1 MSDFTQIL
9 LGTIVSLLPIVN
21 PFSVAVTFISLS
33 KDMDDGKRNR
43 QALLASVY
51 MATVLIVF
59 LIAGVL
65 IMKFFGI
72 SLPGIR
78 IAGGIIITYIGFRM
92 LNPEHREPQ
101 LQGAGVIPA
110 ADDDIAFTPIAMPM
124 LSGPGAIAVTVGM
137 AANADSRF
145 EYVGETLGIIVVA
158 VISYILL
165 RIAGSVKNL
174 LGDYG
179 ITILTH
185 ILGFLLICIGV
196 QFVMLG
202 FHDFILD
209 EDFSRPVLEMIKE
222 VWRR

>member
-33 KDMDDGKRNR
+33 KDMDDDKKNK

-51 MATVLIVF
+51 MAVILIVF

-65 IMKFFGI
+65 IMRFFGI

-78 IAGGIIITYIGFRM
+78 IAGGIVITYIGFRM

-101 LQGAGVIPA
+101 LRGAEVIPA
-110 ADDDIAFTPIAMPM
+110 EDDIAFTPIAMPM
-124 LSGPGAIAVTVGM
+124 LSGPGAIAVTIGM
-137 AANADSRF
+137 AANVGSRMDYAA
-145 EYVGETLGIIVVA
+145 ESLGIIVVA
-158 VISYILL
+158 VITFILL
-165 RIAGSVKNL
+165 RIAGSVKRL
-174 LGDYG
+174 LGNYG
-179 ITILTH
+179 IIILTR
-185 ILGFLLICIGV
+185 IMGFLLICIGV

-202 FHDFILD
+202 ILDFIPGPA
-209 EDFSRPVLEMIKE
+209 RA
-222 VWRR
+222 

>member
-1 MSDFTQIL
+1 MSSFTQIL

-21 PFSVAVTFISLS
+21 PFSVALAFISLS
-33 KDMDDGKRNR
+33 KDMDVAKRNR

-51 MATVLIVF
+51 MAAILIVF

-65 IMKFFGI
+65 IMRFFGI

-92 LNPEHREPQ
+92 LNPEQRDPQ
-101 LQGAGVIPA
+101 FQGVGVKY
-110 ADDDIAFTPIAMPM
+110 ADEDIAFTPLAMPM

-137 AANADSRF
+137 AAKADSRF
-145 EYVGETLGIIVVA
+145 EYVGETLGIIAVA
-158 VISYILL
+158 VITYILL

-179 ITILTH
+179 IVILTR

-209 EDFSRPVLEMIKE
+209 ESFSRPVLEMIKE
-222 VWRR
+222 VWKK

>member
-1 MSDFTQIL
+1 M
-9 LGTIVSLLPIVN
+9 
-21 PFSVAVTFISLS
+21 AVI
-33 KDMDDGKRNR
+33 
-43 QALLASVY
+43 
-51 MATVLIVF
+51 LIVF

-78 IAGGIIITYIGFRM
+78 IAGGIIIIYIGFRM
-92 LNPEHREPQ
+92 LNLEHRDQQIQ
-101 LQGAGVIPA
+101 LAGVKS
-110 ADDDIAFTPIAMPM
+110 ADEDIAFTPVAMPM

-145 EYVGETLGIIVVA
+145 EFVGETIGIIVVA
-158 VISYILL
+158 AISYVLL
-165 RIAGSVKNL
+165 MIAGSVKNL

-179 ITILTH
+179 ITILTR

-209 EDFSRPVLEMIKE
+209 ESFSRPVLEMIKK
-222 VWRR
+222 VWTR

>member
-1 MSDFTQIL
+1 MGSFTQIL
-9 LGTIVSLLPIVN
+9 LGTIISLLPIVN

-33 KDMDDGKRNR
+33 KDMNDGKRKR
-43 QALLASVY
+43 QALLASIY
-51 MATVLIVF
+51 MAVILILF
-59 LIAGVL
+59 LVAGVL

-92 LNPEHREPQ
+92 LNPEQRDSQIQVP
-101 LQGAGVIPA
+101 GVRS
-110 ADDDIAFTPIAMPM
+110 ADEDIAFTPVAMPL
-124 LSGPGAIAVTVGM
+124 LSGPGAIAVTIGL
-137 AANADSRF
+137 AANAGSKF

-158 VISYILL
+158 FISYVLL
-165 RIAGSVKNL
+165 RIASSVKHL

-179 ITILTH
+179 IGILTR

-209 EDFSRPVLEMIKE
+209 ESFSRPVLEMIKE
-222 VWRR
+222 VWKR

>member
-33 KDMDDGKRNR
+33 KDMDGGKRNR

-51 MATVLIVF
+51 MAAILIVF

-92 LNPEHREPQ
+92 LNPEPRDPQ
-101 LQGAGVIPA
+101 LQGSGAIH
-110 ADDDIAFTPIAMPM
+110 ADDDIAFTPLAMPM
-124 LSGPGAIAVTVGM
+124 LSGPGAIAVTIGM
-137 AANADSRF
+137 AANAGSVTDYAAES
-145 EYVGETLGIIVVA
+145 LGIIVVA
-158 VISYILL
+158 VITFILL
-165 RIAGSVKNL
+165 RIAGSVKRH

-179 ITILTH
+179 VIILTR
-185 ILGFLLICIGV
+185 IMGFLLICIGV

-202 FHDFILD
+202 ILDFIHQ
-209 EDFSRPVLEMIKE
+209 
-222 VWRR
+222 

>member
-33 KDMDDGKRNR
+33 KDMDDGKRRR

-51 MATVLIVF
+51 MSAILIVF

-92 LNPEHREPQ
+92 LNPEQRDPQ
-101 LQGAGVIPA
+101 LQGAGA
-110 ADDDIAFTPIAMPM
+110 KSADEDIAFTPIAMPM

-137 AANADSRF
+137 AANAGSRM
-145 EYVGETLGIIVVA
+145 EYAAESLGILVVA
-158 VISYILL
+158 TITFILL
-165 RIAGSVKNL
+165 RIAGGVKRL
-174 LGDYG
+174 LGNYG
-179 ITILTH
+179 VTILTR
-185 ILGFLLICIGV
+185 IMGFLLICIGV

-202 FHDFILD
+202 ILDFIH
-209 EDFSRPVLEMIKE
+209 S
-222 VWRR
+222 

>member
-51 MATVLIVF
+51 MAVILIVF

-65 IMKFFGI
+65 IMRFFGI

-92 LNPEHREPQ
+92 LNPQHQDPQ
-101 LQGAGVIPA
+101 LQSAGVSS

-124 LSGPGAIAVTVGM
+124 LSGPGAIAVTIGM
-137 AANADSRF
+137 AAN
-145 EYVGETLGIIVVA
+145 VGSGMDYAAESLGIIVVA
-158 VISYILL
+158 VITFILL
-165 RIAGSVKNL
+165 RIAGSVKRL
-174 LGDYG
+174 LGNYG
-179 ITILTH
+179 IVILTR
-185 ILGFLLICIGV
+185 IMGFLLICIGV

-202 FHDFILD
+202 ILDFI
-209 EDFSRPVLEMIKE
+209 PGPPGA
-222 VWRR
+222 

>member
-33 KDMDDGKRNR
+33 KDMDGGKRNR

-51 MATVLIVF
+51 MAAILIVF

-92 LNPEHREPQ
+92 LNPEPRDPQ
-101 LQGAGVIPA
+101 LQGSGAIH
-110 ADDDIAFTPIAMPM
+110 ADDDIAFTPLAMPM
-124 LSGPGAIAVTVGM
+124 LSGPGAIAVTIGM
-137 AANADSRF
+137 AANAGSGTDYAAES
-145 EYVGETLGIIVVA
+145 LGIIVVA
-158 VISYILL
+158 VITFILL
-165 RIAGSVKNL
+165 RIAGSVKRH

-179 ITILTH
+179 VIILTR
-185 ILGFLLICIGV
+185 IMGFLLICIGV

-202 FHDFILD
+202 ILDFIHQ
-209 EDFSRPVLEMIKE
+209 
-222 VWRR
+222 

>member
-43 QALLASVY
+43 QALLASIY
-51 MATVLIVF
+51 MAAILIVF

-92 LNPEHREPQ
+92 LNLEHREPL
-101 LQGAGVIPA
+101 LQGAGVKS
-110 ADDDIAFTPIAMPM
+110 ADDDIAFTPLAMPM
-124 LSGPGAIAVTVGM
+124 LSGPGAIAVTIGM
-137 AANADSRF
+137 AAN
-145 EYVGETLGIIVVA
+145 VGSGMDYAAESLGIIVVA
-158 VISYILL
+158 VITFILL
-165 RIAGSVKNL
+165 RIAGSVKRL

-179 ITILTH
+179 VIILTR
-185 ILGFLLICIGV
+185 IMGFLLICIGV

-202 FHDFILD
+202 ILDFIH
-209 EDFSRPVLEMIKE
+209 S
-222 VWRR
+222 

>member
-1 MSDFTQIL
+1 MDSFTQIL
-9 LGTIVSLLPIVN
+9 LGTIISLLPIVN

-33 KDMDDGKRNR
+33 KDMDDGKRNK

-51 MATVLIVF
+51 MAAILIIF
-59 LIAGVL
+59 LVAGVL

-78 IAGGIIITYIGFRM
+78 IAGGLIITYIGFRM
-92 LNPEHREPQ
+92 LNPELRDPQ
-101 LQGAGVIPA
+101 IQAAGTKS
-110 ADDDIAFTPIAMPM
+110 ADDDIAFTPVAMPM
-124 LSGPGAIAVTVGM
+124 LSGPGAIAVTIGM
-137 AANADSRF
+137 AANAGSRF
-145 EYVGETLGIIVVA
+145 EYVGETLGIVVVA
-158 VISYILL
+158 LITYVLL
-165 RIAGSVKNL
+165 RIAGSVKHL

-179 ITILTH
+179 IGILTR

-209 EDFSRPVLEMIKE
+209 ESFSRPVLEMIKE
-222 VWRR
+222 VWKK

>member
-1 MSDFTQIL
+1 MDSFTQIL

-33 KDMDDGKRNR
+33 KDMDGGKRKK
-43 QALLASVY
+43 QALLASIY
-51 MATVLIVF
+51 MSVILIIF
-59 LIAGVL
+59 LVAGVL

-78 IAGGIIITYIGFRM
+78 VAGGLIITYIGFRM
-92 LNPEHREPQ
+92 LNPEYRDQ
-101 LQGAGVIPA
+101 RIAGAEFKS
-110 ADDDIAFTPIAMPM
+110 ADDDIAFTPVAMPL
-124 LSGPGAIAVTVGM
+124 LSGPGAIAVTIGM
-137 AANADSRF
+137 AANASSRF
-145 EYVGETLGIIVVA
+145 EYVGEILGILAVA
-158 VISYILL
+158 VITYILL

-179 ITILTH
+179 IGILTRM
-185 ILGFLLICIGV
+185 LGFLLICIGV

-209 EDFSRPVLEMIKE
+209 ESFSRPVLEVIKE
-222 VWRR
+222 VWEK

>member
-33 KDMDDGKRNR
+33 KDMDGGKRNR

-51 MATVLIVF
+51 MAAILIVF

-92 LNPEHREPQ
+92 LNPEPRDPQ
-101 LQGAGVIPA
+101 LQGSGGRIH
-110 ADDDIAFTPIAMPM
+110 ADDDIAFTPLAMPM
-124 LSGPGAIAVTVGM
+124 LSGPGAIAVTIGM
-137 AANADSRF
+137 AANAGSVTDYAAES
-145 EYVGETLGIIVVA
+145 LGIIVVA
-158 VISYILL
+158 VITFILL
-165 RIAGSVKNL
+165 RIAGSVKRH

-179 ITILTH
+179 VIILTR
-185 ILGFLLICIGV
+185 IMGFLLICIGV

-202 FHDFILD
+202 ILDFIHQ
-209 EDFSRPVLEMIKE
+209 
-222 VWRR
+222 

>member
-9 LGTIVSLLPIVN
+9 LGTIISLLPIVN

-51 MATVLIVF
+51 MAVILVVF

-65 IMKFFGI
+65 IMRFFGI

-92 LNPEHREPQ
+92 LNPEPRDPQ
-101 LQGAGVIPA
+101 IQGAMIP
-110 ADDDIAFTPIAMPM
+110 ADDDIAFTPLAMPM

-145 EYVGETLGIIVVA
+145 EYIGETLGIIVVA

-165 RIAGSVKNL
+165 RIAGSVKRM
-174 LGDYG
+174 LGNYG
-179 ITILTH
+179 IVILTR
-185 ILGFLLICIGV
+185 IMGFLLICIGV

-202 FHDFILD
+202 ILDFI
-209 EDFSRPVLEMIKE
+209 PGPPHA
-222 VWRR
+222 

>member
-33 KDMDDGKRNR
+33 KDMDDGKRRR
-43 QALLASVY
+43 QALLASIY
-51 MATVLIVF
+51 MAAILIIF

-92 LNPEHREPQ
+92 LNPEQRDPQ
-101 LQGAGVIPA
+101 LQGTA
-110 ADDDIAFTPIAMPM
+110 AKSADEDIAFTPIAMPM

-137 AANADSRF
+137 AANAGSRF
-145 EYVGETLGIIVVA
+145 EYVGETLGIVVVA
-158 VISYILL
+158 LITYVLL

-174 LGDYG
+174 LGEYG
-179 ITILTH
+179 ITILTR

-222 VWRR
+222 VWKR

>member
-9 LGTIVSLLPIVN
+9 LGTVISLLPIVN

-33 KDMDDGKRNR
+33 KDMDDDKKNK

-51 MATVLIVF
+51 MAVILIVF

-65 IMKFFGI
+65 IMRFFGI

-92 LNPEHREPQ
+92 LNPEHRDLQ
-101 LQGAGVIPA
+101 LQGAGAAP

-124 LSGPGAIAVTVGM
+124 LSGPGAIAVTIGM
-137 AANADSRF
+137 AANADSKF
-145 EYVGETLGIIVVA
+145 EYIGETLGIIAVA
-158 VISYILL
+158 LISYILL
-165 RIAGSVKNL
+165 RIAGSVKRL
-174 LGDYG
+174 LGNYG
-179 ITILTH
+179 IIILTR
-185 ILGFLLICIGV
+185 IMGFLLICIGV

-202 FHDFILD
+202 ILDFIPGPP
-209 EDFSRPVLEMIKE
+209 RA
-222 VWRR
+222 